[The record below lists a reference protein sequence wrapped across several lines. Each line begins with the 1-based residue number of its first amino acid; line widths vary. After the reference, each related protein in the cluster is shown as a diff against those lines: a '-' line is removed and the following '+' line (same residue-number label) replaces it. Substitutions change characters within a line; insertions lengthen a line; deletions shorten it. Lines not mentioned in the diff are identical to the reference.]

1 VDGALTLWSPQ
12 EVAAMAG
19 RGSIPY
25 IDIWISPALSGTP
38 LVNGESGSFVQ
49 RTRYIVQN
57 NYLWDDE
64 EGTSRTLAGSS
75 IVGFINETAYVPG
88 GGQGGKETFE
98 QFIQKTIDT
107 TVTDTLT
114 ILDSSEKCREAIAR
128 RYVPREDLNNYL
140 LIGNPNFGKPW
151 GTDPQHSLRYLHS
164 KGQIKYNSNE
174 GDSPRESHTLSR
186 GTNAVISLEREMFYN
201 TRNGGKAQSLNLPN
215 NEMLDLNLPAYRVM
229 ILLHELSH
237 ATGRYD
243 DTSGILGK
251 LRANLQ
257 GYQQSTGSSEGTN
270 KIIKDNC
277 LDAVTQYFSKKK

>member
-1 VDGALTLWSPQ
+1 VASLGGIGGSPLGTARNFEMVQ
-12 EVAAMAG
+12 KSRR
-19 RGSIPY
+19 RGTKTEMRIADPEKPQRVYVEEDVSDETY
-25 IDIWISPALSGTP
+25 YE
-38 LVNGESGSFVQ
+38 LVE
-49 RTRYIVQN
+49 
-57 NYLWDDE
+57 
-64 EGTSRTLAGSS
+64 TLA
-75 IVGFINETAYVPG
+75 PG

-107 TVTDTLT
+107 TVTDTLA
-114 ILDSSEKCREAIAR
+114 ILGSSEKCREAIAR
-128 RYVPREDLNNYL
+128 IYVPREDLNNYL

-174 GDSPRESHTLSR
+174 SDLPRESHTLSR

-237 ATGRYD
+237 ATGRYN